1 MNLLIKIDFKIDSF
15 CASQAK
21 KKDKI
26 VKKRK
31 YRLLSFNNLMK
42 SENSVGEYEIEGERE
57 KEKRK
62 KKEKRVK
69 DTNKPSSQAKT
80 TGLWIDTLQDRKI
93 VEKELSK
100 KAEECIFVQKKL
112 KERTDLC
119 SDLENQLSK
128 ALDKNTQLVI
138 NNCDLQSQYHHIETL
153 EKECQE
159 LNEKLAKTA
168 NNTSKSEA
176 TTSNSKLAN
185 NLETVVRNL
194 REAGEKRKELEKEHA
209 EALAHLRTRQEEAKK
224 PRRPGERD
232 RDKCGET
239 IESLESKVRELQK
252 KCEIQYNC
260 HEELMLEMTAL
271 RRQQA
276 KQSWSSSQQ
285 SSLTDGLT
293 SPESNIST
301 PPEAVSSKS
310 MSNGDSGMVQ
320 SYNSG
325 TQSDSNMFTGFSMIT
340 DGPDFTSSVYE
351 NRFKAFDDHAGNTG
365 VGFTLKPS
373 RSMNELDF
381 TSLSLQAERNSNKRT
396 HNTLNNR
403 TRPNVKYPYVNPELD
418 QLMAKLEQDNRV
430 LAELDKTRASIA
442 MSTTLSSHHLP
453 NAISTAPFVPN
464 HHPMGSSYRST
475 EQLLLDSNR
484 NLTDHTTRNILRYTH
499 LDGNNLILDESAE
512 YIDIPGKG
520 VVQVFVAKYTYDP
533 LIHSPNENPE
543 AELTVAAGEYIVV
556 HGDMDEDGFYNGEL
570 LDGRNGLVPS
580 NFVVKLIGEDLYDFQ
595 TQVIYGST
603 KDSDD
608 SGASF
613 SQELDFLDDN
623 QLSLE
628 DYKRMNDYIDLEDI
642 EEVDEDNLSELEGS
656 DILIPPPN
664 APQRLTLQKQLSKSI
679 LIAWLPPDGS
689 SDGIESYQI
698 YVDGILKGTVK
709 SQENTRALL
718 EGVDSTRPHR
728 ISVRSV
734 ANTGKQSKDASC
746 TITIGKDSP
755 LAPAYVKGTNITS
768 TSAVISWLPSN
779 SNFQHV
785 ICVNSVEVRTVKP
798 GIFRHTITGLAPN
811 TEYRVSVRSKA
822 GKSTP
827 SKSAFNDEKNQR
839 KMERLTAYVDFKT
852 LPKGLP
858 DPPID
863 VQVDSG
869 PQDSTLL
876 ITWLPVTISATG
888 GTSNGCP
895 VTGYSV
901 FVDGKRMS
909 EVESPTSD
917 HTLLDISSLDQT
929 NVKSITVRTKSGES
943 LSGDSI
949 SCKVPS
955 SVKGKKEKLPAENES
970 SFDRSN
976 PIFNHMLCKSM
987 SRYEYKSN
995 GFRFFGSIQGVEDF
1009 EDSSDRDE
1017 LSDIAEEPE
1026 EELSDNLQ
1034 GKSTEKK
1041 TNTTK
1046 EGTEK
1051 ETKKSEKAHSNKE
1064 TSHQKS
1070 TKETGTSPQQRSS
1083 KEGKSQKSSKDA
1095 HRHQENRSLQKTTQQ
1110 SSGKK
1115 KHEVTERRDSADQI
1129 ILETEDNLSDKEIM
1143 PSSHVAIPSIEITKD
1158 SASEGRNSI
1167 EPFSDEDYEHAAHGR
1182 SRTSTDKY
1190 ASERHH
1196 KDSRERPSN
1205 PQSHGRH
1212 SQNAHPGQDRGYPDK
1227 RGSGPN
1233 TQPSRRPV
1241 PGYNNGYHRDS
1252 DYRHEDDYRKGQ
1264 TYRKDKD
1271 YKRGSDGRRDHNQP
1285 YRDVPQ
1291 QRQFVALFDYDPQT
1305 MSPNPDAAD
1314 EELPFVEGQII
1325 TIYGDKDSDGF
1336 YRGESCERTGY
1347 VPCNM
1352 VSEVQLT
1359 DEELAHHL
1367 LKNGHMN
1374 RPRGR
1379 GRAEYHSEPWNPSN
1393 LRKMVALFDYDPR
1406 KSSPNI
1412 DAETIELTFNTG
1424 DIIFVHGPV
1433 DPDGFFMADIS
1444 GQRGL
1449 VPSNYVT
1456 DVPADYRDGQR
1467 NELVTGK
1474 VSHQRRKDPIREGP
1488 SGRGP
1493 PPPTATNSGFYPSQQ
1508 GSGHTQL
1515 PQDHHN
1521 NPRNYA
1527 GEKGPYPN
1535 ERGHYPNERGQ
1546 HQNDRGPYPS
1556 ERSQYPSERSQ
1567 YANERS
1573 QYPSERGQY
1582 QNERGQYGNERG
1594 QYAAGERSQYSAD
1607 RGKYPSE
1614 RSQYPPDRMQYPG
1627 ERSQIPGE
1635 RSQLPGE
1642 RSQLPGERSQLP
1654 GERSQLPGERSQLP
1668 GERSQLPG
1676 ERSQFPSDRSQLP
1689 GDRSQLPSDR
1699 SQLPGDRSQL
1709 PGDRSQFPG
1718 ERSQLPGERSQ
1729 LPGERSQLP
1738 GERSQL
1744 PSDRSQLP
1752 NDRSQFPSERS
1763 QYPSERGQHPN
1774 DRGQYA
1780 GDKVPANRSQYHG
1793 ERSQIPLEQGQ
1804 YPNERPGQYQGDKG
1818 AYSGPKSQYPNDR
1831 IPNQGDRKQYEG
1843 ERGQYAGS
1851 DGYPPRAGSY
1861 PQMPHANNSPAP
1873 TAEQYSAR
1881 NQNSQFNNAPSR
1893 MPYGQSQK
1901 VGAGGKW

>member
-1 MNLLIKIDFKIDSF
+1 
-15 CASQAK
+15 
-21 KKDKI
+21 
-26 VKKRK
+26 
-31 YRLLSFNNLMK
+31 
-42 SENSVGEYEIEGERE
+42 
-57 KEKRK
+57 
-62 KKEKRVK
+62 
-69 DTNKPSSQAKT
+69 
-80 TGLWIDTLQDRKI
+80 
-93 VEKELSK
+93 
-100 KAEECIFVQKKL
+100 
-112 KERTDLC
+112 
-119 SDLENQLSK
+119 
-128 ALDKNTQLVI
+128 
-138 NNCDLQSQYHHIETL
+138 
-153 EKECQE
+153 
-159 LNEKLAKTA
+159 
-168 NNTSKSEA
+168 
-176 TTSNSKLAN
+176 
-185 NLETVVRNL
+185 
-194 REAGEKRKELEKEHA
+194 
-209 EALAHLRTRQEEAKK
+209 
-224 PRRPGERD
+224 
-232 RDKCGET
+232 
-239 IESLESKVRELQK
+239 
-252 KCEIQYNC
+252 
-260 HEELMLEMTAL
+260 
-271 RRQQA
+271 
-276 KQSWSSSQQ
+276 
-285 SSLTDGLT
+285 
-293 SPESNIST
+293 
-301 PPEAVSSKS
+301 
-310 MSNGDSGMVQ
+310 
-320 SYNSG
+320 
-325 TQSDSNMFTGFSMIT
+325 
-340 DGPDFTSSVYE
+340 
-351 NRFKAFDDHAGNTG
+351 
-365 VGFTLKPS
+365 
-373 RSMNELDF
+373 
-381 TSLSLQAERNSNKRT
+381 
-396 HNTLNNR
+396 
-403 TRPNVKYPYVNPELD
+403 
-418 QLMAKLEQDNRV
+418 
-430 LAELDKTRASIA
+430 
-442 MSTTLSSHHLP
+442 
-453 NAISTAPFVPN
+453 
-464 HHPMGSSYRST
+464 
-475 EQLLLDSNR
+475 
-484 NLTDHTTRNILRYTH
+484 
-499 LDGNNLILDESAE
+499 
-512 YIDIPGKG
+512 
-520 VVQVFVAKYTYDP
+520 
-533 LIHSPNENPE
+533 
-543 AELTVAAGEYIVV
+543 
-556 HGDMDEDGFYNGEL
+556 
-570 LDGRNGLVPS
+570 
-580 NFVVKLIGEDLYDFQ
+580 
-595 TQVIYGST
+595 
-603 KDSDD
+603 
-608 SGASF
+608 
-613 SQELDFLDDN
+613 
-623 QLSLE
+623 
-628 DYKRMNDYIDLEDI
+628 MNDYIDLEDI

-798 GIFRHTITGLAPN
+798 GIFRHTITGYGRGDRKNMVKSDHKRLSIPISKEVTTLLFSRSKINSKSGPLTRVKFDSCFGVNVTPLFTLTRVKLTPKVESIQQYSKSRVYFTQYIGLAPN

-949 SCKVPS
+949 SCKVPFVRKRQKRKATHCHFIKKKKPKGNEEV
-955 SVKGKKEKLPAENES
+955 VKRKVVDET
-970 SFDRSN
+970 
-976 PIFNHMLCKSM
+976 I
-987 SRYEYKSN
+987 Y
-995 GFRFFGSIQGVEDF
+995 QGVEDF

-1026 EELSDNLQ
+1026 EELSDNLQQ

-1412 DAETIELTFNTG
+1412 DAETLASQVTGSYEIELRLHYRHEKGDLLNIELTFNTG

-1793 ERSQIPLEQGQ
+1793 ERSQIPPEQGQ

>member
-1 MNLLIKIDFKIDSF
+1 
-15 CASQAK
+15 
-21 KKDKI
+21 
-26 VKKRK
+26 
-31 YRLLSFNNLMK
+31 
-42 SENSVGEYEIEGERE
+42 
-57 KEKRK
+57 
-62 KKEKRVK
+62 
-69 DTNKPSSQAKT
+69 
-80 TGLWIDTLQDRKI
+80 
-93 VEKELSK
+93 
-100 KAEECIFVQKKL
+100 
-112 KERTDLC
+112 
-119 SDLENQLSK
+119 
-128 ALDKNTQLVI
+128 
-138 NNCDLQSQYHHIETL
+138 
-153 EKECQE
+153 
-159 LNEKLAKTA
+159 
-168 NNTSKSEA
+168 
-176 TTSNSKLAN
+176 
-185 NLETVVRNL
+185 
-194 REAGEKRKELEKEHA
+194 
-209 EALAHLRTRQEEAKK
+209 
-224 PRRPGERD
+224 
-232 RDKCGET
+232 
-239 IESLESKVRELQK
+239 
-252 KCEIQYNC
+252 
-260 HEELMLEMTAL
+260 MLEMTAL

-325 TQSDSNMFTGFSMIT
+325 TQSDSNMFTAPLPKDNYINSNSGFGTVLESTSKEIDRIMARIEQDNKVLAELDRPRSALGWLCNYSKFVRIIGFGSGFSMIT

-798 GIFRHTITGLAPN
+798 GIFRHTITGYGRGDRKNMVKSDHKRLSIPISKEVTTLLFSRSKINSKSGPLTRVKFDSCFGVNVTPLFTLTRVKLTPKVESIQQYSKSRVYFTQYIGLAPN

-949 SCKVPS
+949 SCKVPFVRKRQKRKGFQPPPQQSWLYLQLRKS
-955 SVKGKKEKLPAENES
+955 SYPMTVDVATYGKRFTNHRPPTFQNIQFQSWFPTEN
-970 SFDRSN
+970 
-976 PIFNHMLCKSM
+976 
-987 SRYEYKSN
+987 
-995 GFRFFGSIQGVEDF
+995 GVEDF

-1026 EELSDNLQ
+1026 EELSDNLQQ

-1412 DAETIELTFNTG
+1412 DAETLASQVTGSYEIELRLHYRHEKGDLLNIELTFNTG

-1793 ERSQIPLEQGQ
+1793 ERSQIPPEQGQ